1 MKLQLRFD
9 AFNVFNHPRF
19 DVPHT
24 DPGCSN
30 FGRVTAAQM
39 NNARLIEL
47 GARLTF

>member
-1 MKLQLRFD
+1 MKLQLRLD
-9 AFNVFNHPRF
+9 AFNVCNHPRF
-19 DVPHT
+19 DVPNT
-24 DPGCSN
+24 DPGSSN